1 MIVFIAEAMAM
12 KRWNPA
18 TTVSKQESF
27 LLKRLIRTKKLFG
40 FLREVR
46 HELFDDAFQ
55 TELDGMY
62 RGTGAGKL
70 PVPPALMAMAVL
82 LQAYAGASDAEAVE
96 LTVVDLR
103 WQMVLDRLGS
113 GEPAFSQGA
122 LHDFRARLI
131 RCDMD
136 RRLLER
142 TVEFAGTHGGF
153 DPKKLPKDLRVA
165 MDSMPLEGAG
175 RVEDTLNLL

>member
-55 TELDGMY
+55 T
-62 RGTGAGKL
+62 RN
-70 PVPPALMAMAVL
+70 
-82 LQAYAGASDAEAVE
+82 
-96 LTVVDLR
+96 
-103 WQMVLDRLGS
+103 
-113 GEPAFSQGA
+113 
-122 LHDFRARLI
+122 
-131 RCDMD
+131 
-136 RRLLER
+136 RR
-142 TVEFAGTHGGF
+142 
-153 DPKKLPKDLRVA
+153 
-165 MDSMPLEGAG
+165 
-175 RVEDTLNLL
+175 